1 MRRRCRQAMSQS
13 MRSLRPAGLPWLLA
27 LGLAGAYLVVF
38 VVQLPHN
45 IGDFGWVS
53 DYVSG
58 FTISQTV
65 VDTGTGGHTLLSTTG
80 AYLPLW
86 FGLLTAH
93 WPLHRQIWEAAPTV
107 LFLVTALTVGW
118 SVAQLADRR
127 AAVLATLTV
136 AVASPWALA
145 FFMAAS
151 AHNAVY
157 PATAL
162 LGAYLIWLARGTRR
176 RRATNLAVPLLGA
189 VALGVCLASDAL
201 LIVTGAVPFALT
213 AIAAGLHRDRR
224 SRLLALSALATVVGA
239 IPIAVLTRVIMHS
252 AGYRTLPP
260 PAKLAPLSA
269 LSEHA
274 HILFDGLKRLF
285 NGYLG
290 NASPAMFGGLTPT
303 ASGPLHAEL
312 GVACTIVMVAALLAL
327 LAIGARTAWGFVW
340 SERRAGVPRPALE
353 LARTLH
359 ITYWVSSAVVI
370 CAAFE
375 FGTRAAVRYEAY
387 YGTVVLSVAAVLP
400 LLMRPAS
407 VARWLI
413 PIGASILFAGSL
425 LGLTSHTLDTA
436 YDPPISHYGGDVV
449 RVAREHGVTAGYA
462 GYWDASSLTWSSHER
477 VTVRPLSECQNPS
490 GAAICPFFLD
500 RVPSW
505 YVPRRRRTF
514 LLVDPNSQYVV
525 ALPAGLGEPTASYA
539 IGPMRMY
546 IFPYDIASRLGP
558 PSD

>member
-1 MRRRCRQAMSQS
+1 MRQS
-13 MRSLRPAGLPWLLA
+13 ARGVRPAGLPWLAA

-45 IGDFGWVS
+45 LGDLGWVS

-58 FTISQTV
+58 FVISQTV

-93 WPLHRQIWEAAPTV
+93 WPLHRQIWELAPTL
-107 LFLVTALTVGW
+107 LFLASALTVGW
-118 SVAQLADRR
+118 SVAQVADRR

-145 FFMAAS
+145 FFMVT
-151 AHNAVY
+151 AHNVVY

-162 LGAYLIWLARGTRR
+162 LGAYLIWLASDTPR
-176 RRATNLAVPLLGA
+176 RRATKFAVPLLGA

-213 AIAAGLHRDRR
+213 ALAAGLHRERR
-224 SRLLALSALATVVGA
+224 LRLLALSAMATVVGA
-239 IPIAVLTRVIMHS
+239 VPIAVLTRVIMHS

-260 PAKLAPLSA
+260 PGKLAPLSA

-290 NASPAMFGGLTPT
+290 NASPAMFGGLTPA
-303 ASGPLHAEL
+303 ASGHLHSEL
-312 GVACTIVMVAALLAL
+312 GVLCTIVMVAALVAL
-327 LAIGARTAWGFVW
+327 LMIGAPTAWRFLSTW
-340 SERRAGVPRPALE
+340 RREGASQPPAE

-387 YGTVVLSVAAVLP
+387 YATVLMSVAAVVP
-400 LLMRPAS
+400 LLMRPTS
-407 VARWLI
+407 IARWLV
-413 PIGASILFAGSL
+413 PTGAAFLFAGSL
-425 LGLTSHTLDTA
+425 VGLTSHVLDTA
-436 YDPPISHYGGDVV
+436 FDPPISHYGTDVV
-449 RVAREHGVTAGYA
+449 RVARASGVTAGYA

-490 GAAICPFFLD
+490 GAGICPFFLD

-514 LLVDPNSQYVV
+514 LLVDPNSHYVV
-525 ALPAGLGEPTASYA
+525 ALPAGLGAPSASYA

-558 PSD
+558 APD